1 MTRVLLLADETYE
14 LMLSA
19 LEQTSDGQ
27 AVLARFARPSRLP
40 SDRETLEI
48 ARAARRGDSE
58 VPSAV
63 ARVVGNRDAA
73 REAGEDTRKA
83 AEALLFHLSDAGVP
97 PSTLHRWFGY
107 SEARLF
113 QLLAKRSAAVA

>member
-1 MTRVLLLADETYE
+1 MTRVLLLTEETYE
-14 LMLSA
+14 LMRSA
-19 LEQTSDGQ
+19 LDQTSDGQ
-27 AVLARFARPSRLP
+27 AVLARFARPLKLP

-48 ARAARRGDSE
+48 ARAARRGDSAPE
-58 VPSAV
+58 AV

-113 QLLAKRSAAVA
+113 QLLARRNAAVA